1 MESQRLRGPALAA
14 LRASGKG
21 RLRYGPEW
29 SAELGEDI
37 LEVHRSP
44 AFLSPQAGWILGR
57 IARSPRE
64 EEETPEGS
72 ARGEAALPE
81 ALPLASPGGS
91 PAPRAEAPRDAQ
103 RPEKRRDPPSD
114 PEAPAP
120 KGPGIEGILRLYDRI
135 RAAEGEEDLRRR
147 QEIQD
152 LASRAAYG
160 QSWELLK
167 RFDEMRE
174 LKSHQEWQDLRQE
187 VERSSKEAQGQQ
199 EKLKEEHQRRAK
211 LLSRKLREAE
221 QRRLRQEE
229 AELQRREAGQGRLR
243 RLYAA
248 QEELLQANRG
258 LGFEA
263 GQGGPAYAPYAERG
277 NRICGEVSALVRTA
291 SERGFPDPADLASAD
306 RALLEMRNLL
316 SGLREEISLAAERRK
331 QEEEAEKAAA
341 AEKAEN
347 EKNEKIASGQDPE
360 KAPVPESSGKLR
372 KNGLQLKSD
381 EKTLQWYQQLQDQ
394 LDQCVDSFA
403 GLANSKDRQEK
414 KIKMDLQKAVTT
426 PVSQI
431 STRAGSQ
438 LKEIFDK
445 IHALLSGKPVRSGG
459 QSVSV
464 ALHPEAL
471 NFSYYKL
478 AEKFVKQGEEEVA
491 SHHQAAFPI
500 AVVASGIWEL
510 HPPVGHFLL
519 AHLHRKCPYAA
530 PLRPGLPEGASPE
543 EGRRLLGY
551 QSHDSTPE
559 PQDNF
564 LKRMSGMIRLYAA
577 ILTLRWPYGDG
588 QGNHPHGLNQAWRW
602 LAQTLNSE
610 PLADVTATI
619 LFDFLEVCGNALVKV
634 YQAQFWKMIILIR
647 EEYLPRIEEI
657 TSTGQMGSFIRLKQ
671 FLEECLRRNEIPLPK
686 GFLPPSFWRS

>member
-1 MESQRLRGPALAA
+1 
-14 LRASGKG
+14 
-21 RLRYGPEW
+21 
-29 SAELGEDI
+29 
-37 LEVHRSP
+37 
-44 AFLSPQAGWILGR
+44 
-57 IARSPRE
+57 
-64 EEETPEGS
+64 
-72 ARGEAALPE
+72 
-81 ALPLASPGGS
+81 
-91 PAPRAEAPRDAQ
+91 
-103 RPEKRRDPPSD
+103 
-114 PEAPAP
+114 
-120 KGPGIEGILRLYDRI
+120 
-135 RAAEGEEDLRRR
+135 
-147 QEIQD
+147 
-152 LASRAAYG
+152 
-160 QSWELLK
+160 
-167 RFDEMRE
+167 
-174 LKSHQEWQDLRQE
+174 
-187 VERSSKEAQGQQ
+187 
-199 EKLKEEHQRRAK
+199 
-211 LLSRKLREAE
+211 
-221 QRRLRQEE
+221 
-229 AELQRREAGQGRLR
+229 
-243 RLYAA
+243 
-248 QEELLQANRG
+248 
-258 LGFEA
+258 
-263 GQGGPAYAPYAERG
+263 
-277 NRICGEVSALVRTA
+277 
-291 SERGFPDPADLASAD
+291 
-306 RALLEMRNLL
+306 MRNLV

-341 AEKAEN
+341 EKA
-347 EKNEKIASGQDPE
+347 KNEKDEKTPSSQDPE
-360 KAPVPESSGKLR
+360 KDPVPESSGKSR

-530 PLRPGLPEGASPE
+530 PLRPGVPEGASPE

-551 QSHDSTPE
+551 QSHDSAPE

-577 ILTLRWPYGDG
+577 ILTLRWPYGEG

-610 PLADVTATI
+610 PMADVTATI
-619 LFDFLEVCGNALVKV
+619 LFDFLEVCGNALMKV
-634 YQAQFWKMIILIR
+634 YQSQFWKMIIMIR
-647 EEYLPRIEEI
+647 EEYLPRIQEI
-657 TSTGQMGSFIRLKQ
+657 TSAGQMGSFIRLKQ
-671 FLEECLRRNEIPLPK
+671 FWRNLCGGTKSPSPRDSCPPPFGGRDSAPRISRNLPEPFPGK
-686 GFLPPSFWRS
+686 KPTAPRKIQNFPKVQRELFRLFKLVYFPQFLNVNLKM